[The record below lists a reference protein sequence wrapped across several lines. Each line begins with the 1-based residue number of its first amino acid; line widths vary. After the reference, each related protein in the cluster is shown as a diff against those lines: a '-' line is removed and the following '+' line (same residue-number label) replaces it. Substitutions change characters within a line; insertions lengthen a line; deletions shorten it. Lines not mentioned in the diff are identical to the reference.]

1 MSVASRLISFLKS
14 KQTDRNATH
23 TGMCRPLTGA
33 WFMEGEDETVFWDLY
48 TELYTTFERNGQFM
62 QLGITEV
69 HQEYGPVLVDLDMK
83 TPLAWGVKRKYTMMD
98 VQCITNKYMDV
109 IREYVDVEP
118 VAHIFEKKNP
128 RLIQGKQ
135 GKEDVIKDGIHIM
148 FMNAVVN
155 KRIHKEI
162 HERVMDWL
170 TCNSHRFE
178 HIVENPGKDL
188 VDTAIV
194 CGNWLIRGCSKD
206 TDTCPYRCTWRMDAN
221 ACEPM
226 TDAEFDPRTFS
237 IRGFDETDCKWTEY
251 AQRCLETAERSTTQT
266 NATDTHQQESTPYI
280 TSDQV
285 DLLLS
290 LLSRDRCD
298 DEPSWVRVGW
308 CLHNIDREYLSN
320 WIAWSRKS
328 DKFEE
333 GVCEKK
339 WSNFKPEGFTMRSLC
354 YWAKQ
359 DNPEL
364 FEKHIGDIVKHRLE
378 YSINC
383 GAHYDIAQVL
393 YAKYEHCFCCANLK
407 RSEEWFQFRDHR
419 WHEIPGGY
427 VLMNLMSQELAPAF
441 HAMCKEY
448 KKAMLSV
455 DSKVVKENKERMD
468 KCLRLAYQV
477 KDNGFKV
484 GVLKECSRMFFDHQF
499 ERKRDANCD
508 LIGFENGVFDIKTM
522 TFRDGQPDDYLTKST
537 EINYV
542 EYHPDDSRV
551 KEIYSFLRKIQPDP
565 DMLDYLLTI
574 MASFLGGST
583 EEQTFQIWTG
593 SGSNGKSCCLE
604 LFERTFGEQYTGK
617 FPVTLLTRER
627 ASSGAATPELHDVMR
642 KRFASMQEPN
652 DNDVIYTGAMKEYTG
667 GDKIYSRGLYSTP
680 MSFKPQFKL
689 ALLCNKMP
697 SIKGWDH
704 GTWRRIRVLNFNSSF
719 VDVPN
724 QNNTNEYAKDRKLN
738 TRFDEWKEPFMWI
751 LIQKLQVYKKQ
762 GVHEP
767 EAVLKASKDY
777 KKKSDSFSQ
786 FIDDTF
792 YITND
797 EQDKMAISEMYE
809 SFRMWWR
816 SAMTGPLPTK
826 NDLTDYIAAN
836 TKIKRLNRT
845 QYAKL
850 KAKNQED
857 HSTE

>member
-1 MSVASRLISFLKS
+1 MSVASRLIYFLKS
-14 KQTDRNATH
+14 KQTDAHATH
-23 TGMCRPLTGA
+23 TGMCRPLMGA
-33 WFMEGEDETVFWDLY
+33 WLLDREDENTFWNLY
-48 TELYTTFERNGQFM
+48 TDVYTTFDKNGQFM

-69 HQEYGPVLVDLDMK
+69 HEEYGPVLVDLDMK
-83 TPLAWGVKRKYTMMD
+83 TPLSRGVKRKYTMMD
-98 VQCITNKYMDV
+98 IQCITNKYIDV
-109 IREYVDVEP
+109 IREYVNVDP

-128 RLIQGKQ
+128 RIQSKSCE
-135 GKEDVIKDGIHIM
+135 EDIIKDGVHIM
-148 FMNAVVN
+148 FMNVVVN

-162 HERVMDWL
+162 HEHVMDWL
-170 TCNSHRFE
+170 MCNSHRFE
-178 HIVENPGKDL
+178 HIVDNPGKDL

-194 CGNWLIRGCSKD
+194 GGNWLVRGCSKD
-206 TDTCPYRCTWRMDAN
+206 TDTSPYRCTWKMDAN
-221 ACEPM
+221 ACEPITETM
-226 TDAEFDPRTFS
+226 FS
-237 IRGFDETDCKWTEY
+237 IRGFSESDCKWTEY
-251 AQRCLETAERSTTQT
+251 AKKRLENCIENSNVKQIP
-266 NATDTHQQESTPYI
+266 QEPTYI
-280 TSDQV
+280 TSEQV

-290 LLSRDRCD
+290 LLHTDRCD

-308 CLHNIDREYLSN
+308 CLHNIDRSYLKN

-328 DKFEE
+328 QKFEE
-333 GVCEKK
+333 GICEKK
-339 WSNFKPEGFTMRSLC
+339 WANFKPEGFTMRSLC
-354 YWAKQ
+354 YWAKK

-364 FEKHIGDIVKHRLE
+364 FEKHIGDIVKYRLE

-441 HAMCKEY
+441 HEMGKAY
-448 KKAMLSV
+448 KKAMLSM

-468 KCLRLAYQV
+468 KCMRLAYQV

-542 EYHPDDSRV
+542 EYNPSDS
-551 KEIYSFLRKIQPDP
+551 KIQEIYSFLRKIQPDP
-565 DMLDYLLTI
+565 DMLEYLLTI

-652 DNDVIYTGAMKEYTG
+652 DHDVIYTGAMKEYTG
-667 GDKIYSRGLYSTP
+667 GDKIYSRGLYATP
-680 MSFKPQFKL
+680 SSFKPQFKL

-724 QNNTNEYAKDRKLN
+724 ENNTNEYTKDRKLN
-738 TRFDEWKEPFMWI
+738 TKFEDWKEPFMWI
-751 LIQKLQVYKKQ
+751 LIQKLHTYKKQ
-762 GVHEP
+762 GVYEP
-767 EAVLKASKDY
+767 DAVLKASKDY

-786 FIDDTF
+786 FIDDAF
-792 YITND
+792 IITDD
-797 EQDKMAISEMYE
+797 EQDKLAVSEMYE

-816 SAMTGPLPTK
+816 SAMTSQLPTK

-850 KAKNQED
+850 KPKQIED
-857 HSTE
+857 HYTE